1 MAEIKIS
8 AFTFMRDGEF
18 PSEIGGVPTVMVTWD
33 VEENCAEDT
42 EDIPT
47 GGWNMLYAKID
58 GKWVKQWEIDTTP
71 DGWGEWNEVTICIDG
86 GDIYG
91 YGDVCNADELMQ
103 EVCERLWTET
113 NVSRNGKYVWV
124 DINLEERGCFP
135 SEEE

>member
-71 DGWGEWNEVTICIDG
+71 NGWGEWNRVTICIDG
-86 GDIYG
+86 GDAYG
-91 YGDVCNADELMQ
+91 YGDVRDAEELMQ
-103 EVCERLWTET
+103 EVCENLYNG
-113 NVSRNGKYVWV
+113 NVDGSNRNWSWV
-124 DINLEERGCFP
+124 VIDLEERGCFP
-135 SEEE
+135 E